1 MTISSRRLAPAVIAL
16 LILIWGTTWAAI
28 RIGLE
33 GIPPLTGVALRFGS
47 ASLLLMV
54 LARVMGIPLGRGRR
68 VYRLWIINAVFTF
81 SLSYGVV
88 YWAEQWI
95 PSGLAAILFS
105 TFPLFV
111 AVMAHFMLPGE
122 QLKLP
127 AVLGLIVGCC
137 GVAIIFSD
145 DLAALGGEKALLVAG
160 VFLLSPVSSAFANIV
175 VKKYGSDLHPFA
187 LTAVPMGM
195 TAGIMGTLAL
205 IFERDMNFQF
215 DMASVGALLYLSI
228 FGSAVTFSLYFW
240 LLASVKAT
248 KLSLL
253 TYGVP
258 IVAVIVGIVA
268 LDEPFTPRLLAGAAT
283 VLIGVALAVTGSSR
297 HEEVA
302 PRTQ

>member
-1 MTISSRRLAPAVIAL
+1 MPTLSRRLVPAVIAI

-47 ASLLLMV
+47 ASLLLMA
-54 LARVMGIPLGRGRR
+54 LARAMGIPLGGGRR
-68 VYRLWIINAVFTF
+68 VHRLWIINAVFTF
-81 SLSYGVV
+81 CLSYGVV

-95 PSGLAAILFS
+95 PSGLAAVLFS
-105 TFPLFV
+105 TFPLFI

-127 AVLGLIVGCC
+127 SIVGLIVGCC

-145 DLAALGGEKALLVAG
+145 DLAALGGEKALLAAG
-160 VFLLSPVSSAFANIV
+160 VFLLSPLSSAFANIV
-175 VKKYGSDLHPFA
+175 VKKYGSGIHPFA
-187 LTAVPMGM
+187 LIAVPMGM

-205 IFERDMNFQF
+205 IFERGMKFQF

-240 LLASVKAT
+240 LLSSVKVT

-258 IVAVIVGIVA
+258 IVAVTVGI
-268 LDEPFTPRLLAGAAT
+268 LGLGEPYSRRILFGSAT
-283 VLIGVALAVTGSSR
+283 VLVGVALAIAGGRRQESD
-297 HEEVA
+297 
-302 PRTQ
+302 P